1 LWSSTGARRAAAEDA
16 RVAGQ
21 QAGVAD
27 ERAVAAAAPEAV
39 VVPLPVGVYHVT
51 LVGGD
56 DSSAAAAVV
65 GVAAA
70 TPTNATCRYTA
81 LAHALPVRYAEQA
94 L

>member
-1 LWSSTGARRAAAEDA
+1 M
-16 RVAGQ
+16 
-21 QAGVAD
+21 AD
-27 ERAVAAAAPEAV
+27 ERPVAAAAPEAV

-70 TPTNATCRYTA
+70 TPTNATCT
-81 LAHALPVRYAEQA
+81 LCLKKNKTLNSCP
-94 L
+94 